1 MTGLTSFGGY
11 VPWQFL
17 ERKTIFGAMGWYS
30 PATFGVAR
38 GQKAVAN
45 HDEDSLTMAVAA
57 GRDALGAGGGAG
69 VDALYLASTTLPYR
83 ERQNAAIAA
92 AALSLGGKARVAD
105 FTGSVR
111 AGTTALWAALD
122 AVAAGSA
129 ADALVLAADTRL
141 GKMGGTAEH
150 LFGDGA
156 AAIAVG
162 QKDVIA
168 DFVGAA
174 CVTADFP
181 DHVRGEADR
190 FDRAWEERW
199 VQTEGYGAMIPKAL
213 AALCERTKVKP
224 ADVATW
230 AIACPPRVLGGFAK
244 KAGIAPERLQDA
256 YGETIGDSGA
266 ALALMMLVGALEK
279 AKAGDLICVCGF
291 GSGAD
296 ALLFRATDK
305 LAAQRSQHRGIAGH
319 LATRRDLGSY
329 ERYAVYRHLLP
340 LEVGIRGEANPP
352 TAHSV
357 LYREREAVLGL
368 QGARCKQCGTPQ
380 YPPQRICIH
389 PECGAVDQME
399 PYGFADRSAT
409 IFTYTGDN
417 LAFSLDPPAVYGLV
431 DFEGGGRLQL
441 DFTDCTLKEL
451 KVGQAVEPTFRRKY
465 LDEQRA
471 VAGYFWKVRPIRGGA
486 AAADAWVRD
495 GSAGADPSREARNPV
510 RVPGKKEV

>member
-1 MTGLTSFGGY
+1 MTGITSFGGY
-11 VPWQFL
+11 VPWLFL
-17 ERKTIFGAMGWYS
+17 ERKAIFGAMGWYS

-45 HDEDSLTMAVAA
+45 HDEDTLTMAVAA
-57 GRDALGAGGGAG
+57 GRDCLPGGART
-69 VDALYLASTTLPYR
+69 DALFLASTTLPYR
-83 ERQNAAIAA
+83 ERLNAAIAA
-92 AALSLGGKARVAD
+92 EALSCGASARVAD
-105 FTGSVR
+105 FSGSLR
-111 AGTTALWAALD
+111 AGTSALWAALD

-129 ADALVLAADTRL
+129 GDALVLAADTRL
-141 GKMGGTAEH
+141 GKMGSAAEH
-150 LFGDGA
+150 LFGDA
-156 AAIAVG
+156 AAAVAVG
-162 QKDVIA
+162 HKDVIA
-168 DFVGAA
+168 EFVGAA

-190 FDRAWEERW
+190 FDRVWEERW

-213 AALCERTKVKP
+213 AALGERTGVKP
-224 ADVATW
+224 ADIATW
-230 AIACPPRVLGGFAK
+230 AIACPARVLGGFAK
-244 KAGIAPERLQDA
+244 KAGIAPERFQDA
-256 YGETIGDSGA
+256 YADTIGDCGT
-266 ALALMMLVGALEK
+266 ALPLMMLVGALET
-279 AKAGDLICVCGF
+279 AKAGDLIAVCGF

-305 LAAQRSQHRGIAGH
+305 LAAARTAHRGVAGH
-319 LATRRDLGSY
+319 LAARRDLGSY

-357 LYREREAVLGL
+357 LYRERQAVLGL
-368 QGARCKQCGTPQ
+368 QGARCTKCGTPQ

-399 PYGFADRSAT
+399 PYGFASRSGT
-409 IFTYTGDN
+409 IFTFTGDN

-441 DFTDCTLKEL
+441 DFTDCVLKEV

-471 VAGYFWKVRPIRGGA
+471 VSGYFWKVRPVRGGHP
-486 AAADAWVRD
+486 ADAGVRD
-495 GSAGADPSREARNPV
+495 GSAGADPSREVRNPG
-510 RVPGKKEV
+510 RVPQGKEA